1 MKKKVLTFLCIFLS
15 LIMLAGC
22 GTTKPAETAK
32 PEETAKPA
40 ETVEPAKE
48 SGWKFERPIEII
60 CPWGVGGGADST
72 IRPMAKL
79 LTDILGVQV
88 NVVNVEG
95 AGGAAGVEHTY
106 QQPADG
112 YTFMLGT
119 QSLILVD
126 LQDIMSMDFKT
137 EFIPVTKLVHSIN
150 IIAASAKA
158 AKGKYS
164 TFSEMIEYVKTHP
177 DEVSCGMLS
186 ATGAD
191 AMGLRQAIKGLA
203 IKEVPFGS
211 GSEMNAALAGG
222 HLSLMITGTDEIA
235 GLIASGDIIPLLALS
250 EKRMKKYPD
259 LECSGELNID
269 SYIGTWRGIF
279 AKKGTPQGAIDALVA
294 GVEEAVKTDTWQEF
308 LVNAVYDERDGYA
321 NPENFMS
328 LFLKEYDELGAY
340 LESQGA
346 LKKKY

>member
-1 MKKKVLTFLCIFLS
+1 MKKKVLAFFCISLS

-22 GTTKPAETAK
+22 STTTPPETGT
-32 PEETAKPA
+32 PEEG
-40 ETVEPAKE
+40 E
-48 SGWKFERPIEII
+48 WKFERPIEIV

-95 AGGAAGVEHTY
+95 AGGAAGVEYTY

-137 EFIPVTKLVHSIN
+137 EFVPTTKLVHSIN

-158 AKGKYS
+158 AEGKYS
-164 TFSEMIEYVKTHP
+164 TFSEMIEYVKAHP
-177 DEVSCGMLS
+177 NEVSCGMLS

-250 EKRMKKYPD
+250 ENRMKMYPD
-259 LECSGELNID
+259 LECSGELDID

-279 AKKGTPQGAIDALVA
+279 SKKGTPQGAIDALVA
-294 GVEEAVKTDTWQEF
+294 AVEEAVGTDEWQEF
-308 LVNAVYDERDGYA
+308 LVNAVYDEREGYA
-321 NPENFMS
+321 NPDDFMA
-328 LFLKEYDELGAY
+328 LFLSEYDELGAY

-346 LKKKY
+346 LKKQY